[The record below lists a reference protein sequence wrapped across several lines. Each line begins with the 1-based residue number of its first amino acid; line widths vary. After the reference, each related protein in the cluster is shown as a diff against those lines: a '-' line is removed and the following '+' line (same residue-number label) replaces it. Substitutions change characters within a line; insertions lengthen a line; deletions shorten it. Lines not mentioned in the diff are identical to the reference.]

1 MKCSG
6 LRKLLKIALIKK
18 IYSDLSDR
26 KKYIQAI
33 IDYMAGMTD
42 VYALNAFEELLK
54 C

>member
-1 MKCSG
+1 MK
-6 LRKLLKIALIKK
+6 KNLKDKK
-18 IYSDLSDR
+18 SLN
-26 KKYIQAI
+26 IQAI